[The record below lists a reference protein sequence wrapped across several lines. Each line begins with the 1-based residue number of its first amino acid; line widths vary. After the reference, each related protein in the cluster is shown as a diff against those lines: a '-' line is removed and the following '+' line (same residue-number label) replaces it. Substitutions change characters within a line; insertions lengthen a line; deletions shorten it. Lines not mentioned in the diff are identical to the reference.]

1 MNFEIAKP
9 VNIHRIMSRIGPA
22 WIVMMAD
29 VDVASVITGLQSGA
43 AFGYRMIFI
52 MIILIPPLFIVQNAA
67 GYLGIFSGMGMG
79 EAVRTRYGRKLAMIA
94 SVPMASTDVLSY
106 IAEYSGMAIGL
117 SMIGI
122 PPLISIPVIFAIHN
136 AIIMVGRYHRIE
148 RVLLLIS
155 LVLVVSIISS
165 AVMMKPSLLSI
176 IRIGLNPIQPYT
188 NRQYETLLIANIGA
202 VIMPFMIFYQAGAS
216 VQKHMGKEDIRISR
230 NETAIGSAVSEFLMV
245 MTVIAGA
252 FIGGYATDPALL
264 DRALKPFGSLA
275 PYIMATGFFTAGF
288 LALIVISLAST
299 WGIAEALGWKFHRH
313 GRYLLK
319 NEDLDSDERESLKH
333 NMMSDRKKFLML
345 YMTESIPAAVIAIVA
360 SSYLLSLVIDL
371 MIVFVIVLAPVGLL
385 LGLLVSD
392 SRVMKGNPMKRWY
405 MVVYWV
411 TLAIIESAG
420 VYSLITSI

>member
-1 MNFEIAKP
+1 MNIEIAKP
-9 VNIHRIMSRIGPA
+9 ANIHRILSRIGPA

-79 EAVRTRYGRKLAMIA
+79 EAVRTRYGKKLAMLA
-94 SVPMASTDVLSY
+94 AVPMASTDVLSY

-117 SMIGI
+117 SLIGI
-122 PPLISIPVIFAIHN
+122 PPIISIPIIFAIHN
-136 AIIMVGRYHRIE
+136 GIIMAGRYHRIE

-155 LVLVVSIISS
+155 LVLVISIVSS
-165 AVMMKPSLLSI
+165 AVMMRPSLI
-176 IRIGLNPIQPYT
+176 DIVRIGLNPLQPYT

-216 VQKHMGKEDIRISR
+216 VQKHMIKEDIRISR
-230 NETAIGSAVSEFLMV
+230 NETAVGSIVSEILMV
-245 MTVIAGA
+245 MTVIAGT

-275 PYIMATGFFTAGF
+275 PYIMAAGFFTAGF

-313 GRYLLK
+313 GRYLIRKGDLSEPEMESARK
-319 NEDLDSDERESLKH
+319 N
-333 NMMSDRKKFLML
+333 MISDRRKFLIL
-345 YMTESIPAAVIAIVA
+345 YMTESIPAAVIAILA

-392 SRVMKGNPMKRWY
+392 ARVMKGNPMKKWY
-405 MVVYWV
+405 MAIYWI

-420 VYSLITSI
+420 VYSLIMSM